1 MKGSRIG
8 TTTLRL
14 PDEKIRLIRAI
25 SGYENIPLCKIFE
38 GLTDEDIQ
46 RYRETREILEKQGF
60 LESGLTALAEIRET
74 GGLAVR
80 DLNPDRIASYLLS
93 WKTKKLGS
101 YPSCPIAEKSAKK
114 QDNVPRPSGARFL
127 PHRSPN
133 RGTGFESEAAW
144 TGCRYDQGE

>member
-60 LESGLTALAEIRET
+60 LESGLTALAEIRER
-74 GGLAVR
+74 GGLPSVI
-80 DLNPDRIASYLLS
+80 LIPIVSPHICCLGKSKNWDRIH
-93 WKTKKLGS
+93 
-101 YPSCPIAEKSAKK
+101 P
-114 QDNVPRPSGARFL
+114 AR
-127 PHRSPN
+127 
-133 RGTGFESEAAW
+133 
-144 TGCRYDQGE
+144 